1 MTLFPAL
8 ADRQVRLYLVGQ
20 FVSMLGSWVLDIT
33 LNLLVWQ
40 ATHSPAML
48 GALNALLY
56 GPSVLVTPLLG
67 ARLSAANARRITL
80 TVLGAA
86 LGVALGLL
94 AAVAAAAQGLSLAL
108 LMSAALARG
117 ILGGM
122 EVPSRQMLL
131 MNIGDD
137 AEQRSSAIA
146 LNTVAFLLARTLGP
160 GLAAVMFEPLGPAW
174 GFALAALA
182 TAFMLTCV
190 ARLRAQA
197 VVPGP
202 AATGRGGAMGQAW
215 DFVRTDRLGT
225 LLLPISTCVALC
237 VSAYQTLIPV
247 LAARVFGDAARWT
260 GHFFAAAGVGALVA
274 AVLLSSRHLDPV
286 VRRLLLVVPW
296 TGALA
301 LAVLGATAEPAV
313 ALASFAVLGFCT
325 SFVGTGTNTLLHRR
339 IPPQARG
346 GLIGLFLLAFN
357 GAMPVG
363 QLVAGA
369 LADRF
374 SAAAALYLLSA
385 LLCAALL
392 LLCGRRWRALG
403 RVELDVF
410 KV

>member
-8 ADRQVRLYLVGQ
+8 AERQVRLYLVGQ

-40 ATHSPAML
+40 ATHSPAVL

-67 ARLSAANARRITL
+67 TRLTAGNARRITL
-80 TVLGAA
+80 TVLVAA
-86 LGVALGLL
+86 LGVALLLL
-94 AAVAAAAQGLSLAL
+94 AAAVTHGLPIAL
-108 LMSAALARG
+108 LLSAALARG

-131 MNIGDD
+131 MNISDD

-174 GFALAALA
+174 GFAMAALA
-182 TAFMLTCV
+182 TSFMLTCV
-190 ARLRAQA
+190 ARLRAQ
-197 VVPGP
+197 VVVSGAAP
-202 AATGRGGAMGQAW
+202 AGRGGAMGQAW
-215 DFVRTDRLGT
+215 AFVRTDRLGT
-225 LLLPISTCVALC
+225 LLLPMSTCVALC

-247 LAARVFGDAARWT
+247 LASRVFGDAPRWT
-260 GHFFAAAGVGALVA
+260 GRFFAAAGVGALIA
-274 AVLLSSRHLDPV
+274 AVMLSSRHLEPV
-286 VRRLLLVVPW
+286 VRRLLMVVPW

-301 LAVLGATAEPAV
+301 LAVLGATERPAV

-325 SFVGTGTNTLLHRR
+325 SFVGTATNTLLHRR
-339 IPPQARG
+339 IPPEARG

-357 GAMPVG
+357 GAMPLG
-363 QLVAGA
+363 QLLAGTVAG
-369 LADRF
+369 RW
-374 SAAAALYLLSA
+374 SAAAALFLLSA
-385 LLCAALL
+385 LLFAALL
-392 LLCGRRWRALG
+392 LLCGCRWRELG

>member
-8 ADRQVRLYLVGQ
+8 AERQVRLYLVGQ

-67 ARLSAANARRITL
+67 TRLTAGNARRITL
-80 TVLGAA
+80 TVLVAA
-86 LGVALGLL
+86 LGVALLLL
-94 AAVAAAAQGLSLAL
+94 AAAALHGLPLAL
-108 LMSAALARG
+108 LFSAALLRG

-131 MNIGDD
+131 MNISDD
-137 AEQRSSAIA
+137 AAQRSSAIA

-182 TAFMLTCV
+182 TIFMLTCV
-190 ARLRAQA
+190 ARLRAQ
-197 VVPGP
+197 VVQPS
-202 AATGRGGAMGQAW
+202 AAPVGRGGAMGLAW
-215 DFVRTDRLGT
+215 AFVRTDRLGT
-225 LLLPISTCVALC
+225 LLLPMSACVALC

-247 LAARVFGDAARWT
+247 LASRVFGDAPRWT
-260 GHFFAAAGVGALVA
+260 GRFFAAAGVGALIA
-274 AVLLSSRHLDPV
+274 AVLLSSRHLDPI

-301 LAVLGATAEPAV
+301 LAVLGTTDEPAV

-325 SFVGTGTNTLLHRR
+325 SFVGTATNTLLHRR
-339 IPPQARG
+339 IPPEARG

-357 GAMPVG
+357 GAMPLG
-363 QLVAGA
+363 QLLAGTVAG
-369 LADRF
+369 RW
-374 SAAAALYLLSA
+374 SAAAALFLLSA
-385 LLCAALL
+385 LLFAALL
-392 LLCGRRWRALG
+392 VLCGCRWRELG

>member
-8 ADRQVRLYLVGQ
+8 AERQVRLYLVGQ

-67 ARLSAANARRITL
+67 TRLTAGNARRITL
-80 TVLGAA
+80 TVLVAA
-86 LGVALGLL
+86 LGVALLLLGAALVHGLP
-94 AAVAAAAQGLSLAL
+94 LAL
-108 LMSAALARG
+108 LLCAALLRG

-131 MNIGDD
+131 MNISTD

-182 TAFMLTCV
+182 TVFMLTCV
-190 ARLRAQA
+190 ARLRAQP
-197 VVPGP
+197 VVSGSAP
-202 AATGRGGAMGQAW
+202 AGRGGAMGQAW
-215 DFVRTDRLGT
+215 AFVRTDRLGT
-225 LLLPISTCVALC
+225 LLLPMSACVALC

-247 LAARVFGDAARWT
+247 LASRVFGDAPRWT
-260 GHFFAAAGVGALVA
+260 GRFFAAAGIGALVA

-286 VRRLLLVVPW
+286 VRRLLLIVPW
-296 TGALA
+296 TGAIA
-301 LAVLGATAEPAV
+301 LAVLGATAHPAL

-325 SFVGTGTNTLLHRR
+325 SFVGTATNTLLHRR
-339 IPPQARG
+339 IPPEARG

-357 GAMPVG
+357 GAMPLG
-363 QLVAGA
+363 QLLAGTVAG
-369 LADRF
+369 RW
-374 SAAAALYLLSA
+374 SAAAALFLLSA
-385 LLCAALL
+385 LLFAALL
-392 LLCGRRWRALG
+392 LLCGCRWRELG

>member
-8 ADRQVRLYLVGQ
+8 AERQVRLYLVGQ

-56 GPSVLVTPLLG
+56 GPSVLVTPLMG
-67 ARLSAANARRITL
+67 TRLTAGNARRITL
-80 TVLGAA
+80 TVLVAA
-86 LGVALGLL
+86 LGVALLLL
-94 AAVAAAAQGLSLAL
+94 AAAALHGLPLAL
-108 LMSAALARG
+108 LFSAALLRG

-131 MNIGDD
+131 MNISDD
-137 AEQRSSAIA
+137 AAQRSSAIA

-182 TAFMLTCV
+182 TIFMLTCV
-190 ARLRAQA
+190 ARLRARA
-197 VVPGP
+197 VQPS
-202 AATGRGGAMGQAW
+202 AAPVGRGGAMGLAW
-215 DFVRTDRLGT
+215 TFVRTDRLGT
-225 LLLPISTCVALC
+225 LLLPMSACVALC

-247 LAARVFGDAARWT
+247 LASRVFGDAPRWT
-260 GHFFAAAGVGALVA
+260 GRFFAAAGVGALIA
-274 AVLLSSRHLDPV
+274 AVLLSSRHLDPI

-301 LAVLGATAEPAV
+301 LAVLATTDEPAV

-325 SFVGTGTNTLLHRR
+325 SFVGTATNTLLHRR
-339 IPPQARG
+339 IPPEARG

-357 GAMPVG
+357 GAMPLG
-363 QLVAGA
+363 QLLAGTVAG
-369 LADRF
+369 RW
-374 SAAAALYLLSA
+374 SAAAALFLLSA
-385 LLCAALL
+385 LLFASLL
-392 LLCGRRWRALG
+392 LLCGCRWRELG